1 MPGMNSGLN
10 VTNPVLVAAFR
21 AALLHQGIIVAVIL
35 ALLAM
40 AWVSAREFLG
50 LPGSAVSRA
59 GTAGPAEPAGHRLLR
74 ISFGVLWIFDGILQ
88 AQPGMAAGPPSNVIE
103 PTAANSDRKSTRLNS
118 SHRCISYAV

>member
-50 LPGSAVSRA
+50 LPGSAGSRAGTA

-88 AQPGMAAGPPSNVIE
+88 AQPGMAAGLPSNGIE
-103 PTAANSDRKSTRLNS
+103 TTAPNSPGW
-118 SHRCISYAV
+118 